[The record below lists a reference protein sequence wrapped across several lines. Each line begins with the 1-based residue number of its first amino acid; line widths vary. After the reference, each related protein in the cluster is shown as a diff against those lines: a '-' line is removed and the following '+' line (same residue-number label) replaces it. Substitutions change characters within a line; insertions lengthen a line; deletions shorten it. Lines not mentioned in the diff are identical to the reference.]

1 MRTVKGFT
9 LVELMVTIAVL
20 AIILSMA
27 VPSFRNIVI
36 STRLNT
42 VANEIADVMS
52 YARSEAVK
60 RNRVV
65 TFCTATTATA
75 TSCGAPGT
83 SWVHWI
89 VLAGGEVVRR
99 GEVSRYGATINVSS
113 ALVNSR
119 IAFGGDG
126 LARTGTGLVTDTNGR
141 ITVCAVS
148 GPAESVRRVT
158 VGAGSRI
165 SIERLAGAC

>member
-20 AIILSMA
+20 AIILSLA
-27 VPSFRNIVI
+27 VPAFQNIVV

-65 TFCTATTATA
+65 TFCTASTATA

-99 GEVSRYGATINVSS
+99 GEISRYGATINVSS
-113 ALVNSR
+113 SLVNSR
-119 IAFGGDG
+119 IVFSGDG
-126 LARTGTGLVTDTNGR
+126 LARTGTGLINDTNGR
-141 ITVCAVS
+141 VTVCAVS
-148 GPAESVRRVT
+148 GPSESVRRIT
-158 VGAGSRI
+158 LGAGSRV
-165 SIERLAGAC
+165 SIERISGAC